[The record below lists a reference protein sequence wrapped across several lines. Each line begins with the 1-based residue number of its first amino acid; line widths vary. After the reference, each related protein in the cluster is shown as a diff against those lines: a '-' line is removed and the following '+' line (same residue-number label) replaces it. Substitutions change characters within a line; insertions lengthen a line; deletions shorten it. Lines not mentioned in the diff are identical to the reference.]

1 MEALTNRAQVM
12 NLGLVERWASIV
24 GGVSLI
30 TYGVKKG
37 SVAGKLLAVV
47 GGDLVFCGA
56 TGYSP
61 LHKALGVRPRNTGE
75 SASIPYQQGIR
86 VDADI
91 IIGRP
96 REEVYSFWRKLE
108 NLPLFMR
115 HIRSVSAI
123 DGRHS
128 HWVAEGPGG
137 KNVEWNAEIIND
149 QPNELIG
156 WKSLPGSDVDTA
168 GSVHFKPARGGR
180 ATAVHVELQYLPPA
194 GAVGAALAKLM
205 GNDPARQVRE
215 DLRRL
220 KQAMESAG
228 DAVQVASEGS
238 FPASDPPS
246 WTASEG

>member
-1 MEALTNRAQVM
+1 MEALANRGQVM

-37 SVAGKLLAVV
+37 SAGGKLLAIL
-47 GGDLVFCGA
+47 GGDLVYCGA

-61 LHKALGVRPRNTGE
+61 LLRAFGLRPRTNE

-91 IIGRP
+91 NIDKP
-96 REEVYSFWRKLE
+96 REEVYSYWRKLE
-108 NLPLFMR
+108 NLPRFMK

-123 DGRHS
+123 DARHS

-137 KNVEWNAEIIND
+137 TNVEWNAEIIND
-149 QPNELIG
+149 QPNDLIG
-156 WKSLPGSDVDTA
+156 WRSLPGSDVETA
-168 GSVHFKPARGGR
+168 GSVHFKPARGDRG
-180 ATAVHVELQYLPPA
+180 TTVHVELQYLPPA
-194 GAVGAALAKLM
+194 GAIGAAFAKLM
-205 GNDPARQVRE
+205 GNDPSRQVRE

-220 KQAMESAG
+220 KQALESAG
-228 DAVQVASEGS
+228 DSVQIASEES

-246 WTASEG
+246 WTATS